1 MTVASELT
9 ESMRPDENQS
19 MIESELNLGAPKI
32 VDVPTGVT
40 GAKPS
45 QNREEEEEDA
55 EEEEEEMEVG

>member
-45 QNREEEEEDA
+45 QNREEEE
-55 EEEEEEMEVG
+55 MEVG